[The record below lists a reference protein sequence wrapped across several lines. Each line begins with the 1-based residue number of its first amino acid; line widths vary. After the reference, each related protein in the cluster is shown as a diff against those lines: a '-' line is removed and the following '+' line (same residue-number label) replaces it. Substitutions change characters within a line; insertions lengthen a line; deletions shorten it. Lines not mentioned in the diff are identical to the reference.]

1 MSMTT
6 RPLVVSEIP
15 EDTIAPTRWTHL
27 LKRLIRNPGA
37 VLGFLVVSL
46 FIFASIAASW
56 ISPHDYDVA
65 NFAMA
70 RRGPSATY
78 WLGNDEIGRD
88 LLSRLIHGARLSLIV
103 GLISVSIGLAAGVPL
118 GLLSGYFGGLID
130 QIIMRLIDIMLAFPS
145 ILLAILLVAVYEP
158 PPDSVILVALFGPSL
173 NKAMLAI
180 GIVSIPIYARLV
192 RSSTLAIKGEM
203 FIEASRAMGAGDLRI
218 ILQHVLPNTLAP
230 ILVQSTL
237 QIAAAIQASAALG
250 FLGLGAPPDVP
261 EWGNMLQKGRT
272 YIVSAPHIVIFPGL
286 ATMFVV
292 LGFNL
297 LGDALRDV
305 LDPRLSR

>member
-6 RPLVVSEIP
+6 RPIVVSDVP
-15 EDTIAPTRWTHL
+15 EDTVAPARWSHL
-27 LKRLIRNPGA
+27 VRRMMRNPGA
-37 VLGFLVVSL
+37 VLGFIVVML
-46 FIFASIAASW
+46 FIFASITANW
-56 ISPHDYDVA
+56 IAPHDFDLA
-65 NFAMA
+65 NFSVA

-103 GLISVSIGLAAGVPL
+103 GLISVGIGLAAGVPL
-118 GLLSGYFGGLID
+118 GLISGYFGGVID
-130 QIIMRLIDIMLAFPS
+130 QIIMRFIDIMLAFPS
-145 ILLAILLVAVYEP
+145 ILLAILMVAV
-158 PPDSVILVALFGPSL
+158 FGPSL
-173 NKAMLAI
+173 NNAMIAI